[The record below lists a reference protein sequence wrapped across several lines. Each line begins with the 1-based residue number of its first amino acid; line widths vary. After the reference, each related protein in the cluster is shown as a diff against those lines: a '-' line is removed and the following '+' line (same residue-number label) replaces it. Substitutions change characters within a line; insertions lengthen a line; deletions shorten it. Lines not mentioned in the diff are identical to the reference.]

1 MASYEATVTAA
12 HSPEEVWRYLADLRL
27 IREWDPSVVGARL
40 VSGEPGTVGARYEV
54 DVSFLGRTLTLPYLT
69 VEVEPPRRV
78 VFSAE
83 TSSVTVRDE
92 ARIGPIRD
100 GDSTVTWDADLRLK
114 GPRRIL
120 DLPLRAAFNR
130 LGSRAERGLA
140 GRLNE
145 PILTGPEERV
155 RA

>member
-1 MASYEATVTAA
+1 MARYEATVTAT
-12 HSPEEVWRYLADLRL
+12 HPPEEVWAYLADLRL
-27 IREWDPSVVGARL
+27 IGEWDPSVVGARL
-40 VSGEPGTVGARYEV
+40 VFGEPGTVGARYEV

-69 VEVEPPRRV
+69 VEVEPPHRV

-83 TSSVTVRDE
+83 TSLVSVRDE
-92 ARIGPIRD
+92 ARIGPILDR
-100 GDSTVTWDADLRLK
+100 GSTVTWDADLRLK

-140 GRLNE
+140 ERLSE
-145 PILTGPEERV
+145 PNLMETAERA